1 MLRAR
6 RRQAAL
12 LLAVLALAQQPLAH
26 AAAKQCDPSQGCN
39 VCSACCESYIPDGA
53 DCDACVAKQCNATT
67 TTTPAPPTTPAPT
80 PEKRDARYYLRYLG
94 LVLVPFVLR
103 CLQAA
108 AENRVGGCVKKRC
121 CGGKDPLKEA
131 LTPSDASNIGNND
144 TGMDQIGQGKL
155 DGWAGWRELRDKLG
169 WNHCLAVCVSLV
181 RLFLWH
187 LMQPAVYASVLF
199 YYEPQIDRVQFHLG
213 VAVLAREASYVLLI
227 LYALCTRPAFLL
239 VNLDS
244 HRAGKGRMGQKILYV
259 LCPEKFVAYA
269 ALPATPGLVFRYL
282 LLPLDCCALGGVCL
296 HDGDLPAPLAASYI
310 ITALAF
316 LVFIGA
322 AIIWAEQQ
330 AQGDVSAEDTG
341 MINSGIAPVPAGA
354 GTAGRWQTSSRALA
368 RRHSCVL

>member
-1 MLRAR
+1 M
-6 RRQAAL
+6 
-12 LLAVLALAQQPLAH
+12 
-26 AAAKQCDPSQGCN
+26 
-39 VCSACCESYIPDGA
+39 
-53 DCDACVAKQCNATT
+53 CDACVVKQCIATT

-80 PEKRDARYYLRYLG
+80 PEKRDARYYLRYLA

-108 AENRVGGCVKKRC
+108 VENRVGGCVKKRC
-121 CGGKDPLKEA
+121 CGGKSPLKEA

-144 TGMDQIGQGKL
+144 TGWEQIQEGRF

-244 HRAGKGRMGQKILYV
+244 DSDSKGRLVDKIGYV
-259 LCPEKFVAYA
+259 LCPEKFLSIA
-269 ALPATPGLVFRYL
+269 ALPDAPGFILPLL
-282 LLPLDCCALGGVCL
+282 LLPLDCCALGALGVGL
-296 HDGDLPAPLAASYI
+296 HNGDLPAPLAASYVA
-310 ITALAF
+310 TALAF
-316 LVFIGA
+316 FGFGGALVVYNG
-322 AIIWAEQQ
+322 
-330 AQGDVSAEDTG
+330 
-341 MINSGIAPVPAGA
+341 
-354 GTAGRWQTSSRALA
+354 
-368 RRHSCVL
+368 C

>member
-1 MLRAR
+1 MLLMRAR
-6 RRQAAL
+6 RCPSAL
-12 LLAVLALAQQPLAH
+12 LLAVLALAH
-26 AAAKQCDPSQGCN
+26 GAANQCDPSKGCN
-39 VCSACCESYIPDGA
+39 VCAACCESYILDGA
-53 DCDACVAKQCNATT
+53 VCDACVVKQCNA
-67 TTTPAPPTTPAPT
+67 PAPT
-80 PEKRDARYYLRYLG
+80 PEKHDARYYLRYLA

-144 TGMDQIGQGKL
+144 TGWEQIQEGRF

-244 HRAGKGRMGQKILYV
+244 DSDSKDRLRDKIMYV
-259 LCPEKFVAYA
+259 LSPEKFLSLA
-269 ALPATPGLVFRYL
+269 ALGDPGPGAILAFL
-282 LLPLDCCALGGVCL
+282 LLPLDCCALGALGVGL
-296 HDGDLPAPLAASYI
+296 HNGDLPAPLAASYVA
-310 ITALAF
+310 TALAF
-316 LVFIGA
+316 FGFGA
-322 AIIWAEQQ
+322 AVVVTACSS
-330 AQGDVSAEDTG
+330 GSALTRRACRPA
-341 MINSGIAPVPAGA
+341 SGAPAP
-354 GTAGRWQTSSRALA
+354 
-368 RRHSCVL
+368 

>member
-1 MLRAR
+1 MLLREQR
-6 RRQAAL
+6 CQAAL
-12 LLAVLALAQQPLAH
+12 LLAALALAQQPLVH
-26 AAAKQCDPSQGCN
+26 AAANQCNPTNGCN
-39 VCSACCESYIPDGA
+39 VCAACCNKYILDGA
-53 DCDACVAKQCNATT
+53 ACDACVAEQCNATT

-80 PEKRDARYYLRYLG
+80 PEKHDARYYLRYLG

-103 CLQAA
+103 ALQALV
-108 AENRVGGCVKKRC
+108 ENKVKGWVGDCVKKRC

-144 TGMDQIGQGKL
+144 TGMSEIGEGKL
-155 DGWAGWRELRDKLG
+155 DGWEGWARVRDMMD

-244 HRAGKGRMGQKILYV
+244 SPDSTVRLANKILYV
-259 LCPEKFVAYA
+259 LSPEKFLSWA
-269 ALPATPGLVFRYL
+269 ALGEGPGLYLAFL
-282 LLPLDCCALGGVCL
+282 LLPLDCCALGALGVGL
-296 HDGDLPAPLAASYI
+296 HNGDLPAPLAASYAA
-310 ITALAF
+310 TALAF
-316 LVFIGA
+316 FGA
-322 AIIWAEQQ
+322 VAVLLYEQ
-330 AQGDVSAEDTG
+330 V
-341 MINSGIAPVPAGA
+341 
-354 GTAGRWQTSSRALA
+354 
-368 RRHSCVL
+368 